1 MKVINSH
8 LQFSIAYNW
17 KHTPPANKPI
27 PISERGECASILCAC
42 LFTTSGSVVFWLL
55 SHSQKENFMRGVV
68 VHHEHRIGYIVI
80 RDQIGEFTVAELLG
94 GYDVEKGHVI
104 SGELHSLGGETFT
117 NETEEEEIEVFVQG
131 YGMSEQQSIL
141 MIRGIR

>member
-1 MKVINSH
+1 
-8 LQFSIAYNW
+8 
-17 KHTPPANKPI
+17 
-27 PISERGECASILCAC
+27 
-42 LFTTSGSVVFWLL
+42 LL
-55 SHSQKENFMRGVV
+55 SHSQKETCMRGVV

-141 MIRGIR
+141 MIRGTR